1 MSRYLDAATV
11 TPFLIGALA
20 ALLLTVVIYQFRIFK
35 LRLDFHQQIKE
46 ATKRSVDQSRS
57 TLKGQIAEQM
67 APVLPGFSYLPA
79 DARFLGD
86 PIDYV
91 VFNGR
96 TNLGNNGI
104 GEQELE
110 VVLLEVKHGKSK
122 LTPIQRAIAA
132 AVEQGRVR
140 FEVAQ
145 IGEDGLVTMKASA
158 PKQQKELG
166 L

>member
-1 MSRYLDAATV
+1 MSRYLEAAIV
-11 TPFLIGALA
+11 LPFLIGALA
-20 ALLLTVVIYQFRIFK
+20 ALFVAVVIYQLRIFK
-35 LRLDFHQQIKE
+35 LKLDFQSQIKE

-67 APVLPGFSYLPA
+67 APVLPGFPYLPA
-79 DARFLGD
+79 DARFLGE

-96 TNLGNNGI
+96 TNLGNNDI
-104 GEQELE
+104 GEHDVEII
-110 VVLLEVKHGKSK
+110 LLEVKHGQSK
-122 LTPIQRAIAA
+122 LTSVQRAIAE
-132 AVEQGRVR
+132 AVEAGRVR

-145 IGEDGLVTMKASA
+145 IGEDGIVTMKVASS
-158 PKQQKELG
+158 KRRSEVG

>member
-1 MSRYLDAATV
+1 MSRYLDAATLM
-11 TPFLIGALA
+11 PFLIGALV
-20 ALLLTVVIYQFRIFK
+20 ALFLAVVIYQLRIFK
-35 LRLDFHQQIKE
+35 LKLDFQRQIKE
-46 ATKRSVDQSRS
+46 ATKRSVDQSRN

-104 GEQELE
+104 GDQELE
-110 VVLLEVKHGKSK
+110 IILLEVKHSQSK
-122 LTPIQRAIAA
+122 LTPVQRAIAA

-140 FEVAQ
+140 FEVAH
-145 IGEDGLVTMKASA
+145 IGEDGIVTTKTPAA
-158 PKQQKELG
+158 KRRNDVG

>member
-1 MSRYLDAATV
+1 MNRYLDSATL
-11 TPFLIGALA
+11 TPFLLGVLVAFF
-20 ALLLTVVIYQFRIFK
+20 LTVIIYQFRIFK
-35 LRLDFHQQIKE
+35 LRLDFQRQMKE

-67 APVLPGFSYLPA
+67 APILPGFSYLPA

-96 TNLGNNGI
+96 ANLANHGI
-104 GEQELE
+104 AEQELE
-110 VVLLEVKHGKSK
+110 IILLEVKHGQSK
-122 LTPIQRAIAA
+122 LTPVQRAVAK
-132 AVEQGRVR
+132 AVEEGRVR
-140 FEVAQ
+140 FEVAH
-145 IGEDGLVTMKASA
+145 IGEDGMVTVKAPGPNRQS
-158 PKQQKELG
+158 QVG

>member
-1 MSRYLDAATV
+1 MSRFLDYATV
-11 TPFLIGALA
+11 APFLIGALV
-20 ALLLTVVIYQFRIFK
+20 ALFLAVVIYQFRIFK
-35 LRLDFHQQIKE
+35 LRLDFQRQIKE

-79 DARFLGD
+79 DARFLGE

-96 TNLGNNGI
+96 TNLANNGT

-110 VVLLEVKHGKSK
+110 IILLEVKHGQSK
-122 LTPIQRAIAA
+122 LTPVQRAIAK
-132 AVEQGRVR
+132 AVEEGRVR

-145 IGEDGLVTMKASA
+145 IGEDGIVTVKA
-158 PKQQKELG
+158 PTLGRQKEIEL
-166 L
+166 

>member
-11 TPFLIGALA
+11 LPFLIGALA
-20 ALLLTVVIYQFRIFK
+20 ALFVAVVIYQLRIFTLK
-35 LRLDFHQQIKE
+35 LDFQSQIKE

-67 APVLPGFSYLPA
+67 APVLPGFPYLPA
-79 DARFLGD
+79 DARFLGE

-96 TNLGNNGI
+96 TNLCNNDI
-104 GEQELE
+104 GQHELE
-110 VVLLEVKHGKSK
+110 IILLEVKHGQSK
-122 LTPIQRAIAA
+122 LTSVQRAIAT
-132 AVEQGRVR
+132 AVEAGRVR

-145 IGEDGLVTMKASA
+145 IGEDGIVSMNAASS
-158 PKQQKELG
+158 KRQREVG

>member
-1 MSRYLDAATV
+1 MNQYIDGAGV
-11 TPFLIGALA
+11 TPFLIGAFA
-20 ALLLTVVIYQFRIFK
+20 AVFITVLVYQIRLLK
-35 LRLDFHQQIKE
+35 LRLNFQRELKE
-46 ATKRSVDQSRS
+46 AMKRSVDQSRS

-79 DARFLGD
+79 DARFLGE

-96 TNLGNNGI
+96 TNLANNGV
-104 GEQELE
+104 GEQEVE
-110 VVLLEVKHGKSK
+110 VILLEVKHGQSK
-122 LTPIQRAIAA
+122 LTSVQRAIAE
-132 AVEQGRVR
+132 AVEAGRVR

-145 IGEDGLVTMKASA
+145 IGDDGIVTIKAPGS
-158 PKQQKELG
+158 KRQKEVG

>member
-1 MSRYLDAATV
+1 MNRYLDATTV
-11 TPFLIGALA
+11 FPFVIGALA
-20 ALLLTVVIYQFRIFK
+20 ALFVAVVIYQFLIFK
-35 LRLDFHQQIKE
+35 LRLDFQRQIKE
-46 ATKRSVDQSRS
+46 ATKRSVDQSRN
-57 TLKGQIAEQM
+57 TLKGQIGEQM
-67 APVLPGFSYLPA
+67 APMLPGFPYLPA

-96 TNLGNNGI
+96 SNWGNNGI
-104 GEQELE
+104 SEQELE
-110 VVLLEVKHGKSK
+110 IVFLEVKHSQSK
-122 LTPIQRAIAA
+122 LTPVQRAIAM

-145 IGEDGLVTMKASA
+145 IGEDGIVTTKAPAS
-158 PKQQKELG
+158 KRQKELG

>member
-1 MSRYLDAATV
+1 MSKYLDAAAIA
-11 TPFLIGALA
+11 PFLIGALA
-20 ALLLTVVIYQFRIFK
+20 TLLVTVLVYQIRILK
-35 LRLDFHQQIKE
+35 LRLDFQRELKE

-67 APVLPGFSYLPA
+67 APVLPGFRYFPA

-96 TNLGNNGI
+96 SNLANNGV
-104 GEQELE
+104 GEEELE
-110 VVLLEVKHGKSK
+110 IVILEVKHGQSK
-122 LTPIQRAIAA
+122 LTPVQRAIAEVVQA
-132 AVEQGRVR
+132 GRVR

-145 IGEDGLVTMKASA
+145 IGEGGIVTMKPPGS
-158 PKQQKELG
+158 KRQKEVG